1 MNEEFKDL
9 ILSTDTDDWL
19 NQLLTEWS
27 LEVQLSKKEADEL
40 YERIFV
46 ISDDL
51 GYDWWRQLAVG
62 CSFQLWNT
70 FRAI

>member
-9 ILSTDTDDWL
+9 ILSVDTDDRL

-27 LEVQLSKKEADEL
+27 LQVRLSKKEEDEL

-46 ISDDL
+46 IADDL
-51 GYDWWRQLAVG
+51 GFDWWRQLAVG
-62 CSFQLWNT
+62 CSFQTWNA
-70 FRAI
+70 FPAI

>member
-27 LEVQLSKKEADEL
+27 LEVQLSQKEADEW

-62 CSFQLWNT
+62 SSFQLWNT